1 MFFFPKCW
9 ERCTGSHGDAFQEII
24 ISKFTTIRTSC
35 LEEDKW
41 RFLAMEYCMFRQMDA
56 SKEETYLQKQE
67 SLYNL
72 DIDSLN
78 RNFLFTIFQLLDIR
92 FLQRLPLPSILHLL
106 LLGSTIEPEN
116 WVDMSTKPIL
126 LHDKEYPMSEPENL
140 WYRVEC
146 FSVGQPL
153 QPKSSRV
160 AGIDSI

>member
-1 MFFFPKCW
+1 
-9 ERCTGSHGDAFQEII
+9 
-24 ISKFTTIRTSC
+24 
-35 LEEDKW
+35 
-41 RFLAMEYCMFRQMDA
+41 MFRQMDA

-116 WVDMSTKPIL
+116 
-126 LHDKEYPMSEPENL
+126 
-140 WYRVEC
+140 
-146 FSVGQPL
+146 
-153 QPKSSRV
+153 
-160 AGIDSI
+160 